1 MQFGIFEILGIIAA
15 AQLLLLTIFL
25 VTQKKGYRLRNK
37 ILAAFLLAGALIIVD
52 LLHLRFQLHLKF
64 PYFLLSGF
72 SFTFLQGPLLYFY
85 AKATT
90 DRDFVFK
97 KVHLVHLLP
106 FLLFWASMVI
116 GYHSK
121 PLQVKL
127 DLITS
132 AESRYGV
139 EFAMGNLFIHFQIIA
154 YMAAALRGL
163 HKFRLEYRD
172 RVRPLSLNWLTFGL
186 SVFLIM
192 WSLHLI
198 LQLIGWVV
206 ELPLMLH
213 FGFSFLCMV
222 LYFIFANFAV
232 FKSLKQPE
240 LILGETLTTEKLK
253 YENSTLTSAESE
265 QILKQL
271 LDCMDAQR
279 PYLHPSVAIDEIAR
293 ALHIPSRHLSQ
304 VINENLNQHFFD
316 FINRYRI
323 EEAKRLISDSTGNRK
338 TMLEILYEIGFN
350 SKSAFN
356 SAFKKHAD
364 MTPREFKRV
373 CKTGAGKS

>member
-25 VTQKKGYRLRNK
+25 VTQKRGCQLRNK
-37 ILAAFLLAGALIIVD
+37 ILATFLFTGTLIIVD
-52 LLHLRFQLHLKF
+52 LLHMRFQLHLSF

-85 AKATT
+85 TKTAT

-97 KVHLVHLLP
+97 KLHLVHLLP
-106 FLLFWASMVI
+106 FLLFWAGIVI

-127 DLITS
+127 DFIT
-132 AESRYGV
+132 APELRYWV
-139 EFAMGNLFIHFQIIA
+139 EFDIVYLFLHFQIIA
-154 YMAAALRGL
+154 YLAAALRIL
-163 HKFRLEYRD
+163 HHFRLEHRD
-172 RVRPLSLNWLTFGL
+172 CVKQLSLNWLAFGL
-186 SVFLIM
+186 SVFLVM
-192 WSLHLI
+192 WVSGLI
-198 LQLIGWVV
+198 IRLVGQIG
-206 ELPLMLH
+206 ELPPMLY
-213 FGFSFLCMV
+213 FGFSFLCMI
-222 LYFIFANFAV
+222 LYFIFANLAV
-232 FKSLKQPE
+232 FKSLNQPE
-240 LILGETLTTEKLK
+240 ILLGENLTTRKLK

-265 QILKQL
+265 QILKL
-271 LDCMDAQR
+271 LLEYMDAQKT
-279 PYLHPSVAIDEIAR
+279 YLHPSVSIDEIAR

-304 VINENLNQHFFD
+304 VINEKLNQHFFD

-323 EEAKRLISDSTGNRK
+323 EEAKRLIFDSTGNSK

-356 SAFKKHAD
+356 SAFNKHAD
-364 MTPREFKRV
+364 MPPREFKRL
-373 CKTGAGKS
+373 CKTRAGKS

>member
-1 MQFGIFEILGIIAA
+1 MRFGVFEILGIIAA

-25 VTQKKGYRLRNK
+25 VTQKKGNRLRNK
-37 ILAAFLLAGALIIVD
+37 ILATFLITSALIIID
-52 LLHLRFQLHLKF
+52 LLHMRFQLHLKF

-85 AKATT
+85 AKTAT

-106 FLLFWASMVI
+106 FLLFWACMVI
-116 GYHSK
+116 VYHSK
-121 PLQVKL
+121 PLEVKL
-127 DLITS
+127 DLIAS
-132 AESRYGV
+132 NYLRYWAGM
-139 EFAMGNLFIHFQIIA
+139 EIIYLFLHFQIIA
-154 YMAAALRGL
+154 YLAVALRNL
-163 HKFRLEYRD
+163 RRFRCQYIN
-172 RVRPLSLNWLTFGL
+172 RVKELSLNWLTFGL

-192 WSLHLI
+192 WSVHLI
-198 LQLIGWVV
+198 IQLIGKVV
-206 ELPLMLH
+206 ELPLILY
-213 FGFSFLCMV
+213 FAFSFLCMA
-222 LYFIFANFAV
+222 LYFIFANLAV
-232 FKSLKQPE
+232 FKSLRQPE

-271 LDCMDAQR
+271 LEYMDAQK
-279 PYLHPSVAIDEIAR
+279 PYLHPSVSIDEIAR

-304 VINENLNQHFFD
+304 AINEKLNQHFFD

-338 TMLEILYEIGFN
+338 NMLEILYEIGFN

-356 SAFKKHAD
+356 SAFKKHTD
-364 MTPREFKRV
+364 MTPREFKKL
-373 CKTGAGKS
+373 CKSGAINS